1 MWGVLGE
8 RANVNPPMI
17 FNAGSIYNGESE
29 SASSQLDQSKED
41 SSVNDGLAFDEGDG
55 FLTGSNSPPKRG
67 KKERKV
73 RDPTES
79 MKQMLDVFEKKW
91 EDEKEADATT
101 REEESKGR
109 KQILDIMTKGQE
121 TMTAVVDVLKVMAD
135 KM

>member
-8 RANVNPPMI
+8 RANINPPMI
-17 FNAGSIYNGESE
+17 FNAGNVYNGESE

-41 SSVNDGLAFDEGDG
+41 SSANDGLAFDEGDS
-55 FLTGSNSPPKRG
+55 FLTGSNSPSKRG
-67 KKERKV
+67 KKKRKV
-73 RDPTES
+73 RDPNES

-121 TMTAVVDVLKVMAD
+121 TMTAVVDVLKIMAD